1 MEATTA
7 TRYAAFGSHIR
18 VILTVV
24 GRLRH
29 VAWWVNRQSRRGWAG
44 SARSVTGVPPPFRRP
59 RRQQEEGCVRIFE
72 TAKSRRGTTDARNHI
87 EHNSAPTYSEVT
99 QWVRPVGPPVNT
111 RSVSDD
117 RFLPTDRSEAAEAY
131 DSARY

>member
-72 TAKSRRGTTDARNHI
+72 TAKSRRGTI
-87 EHNSAPTYSEVT
+87 GSNSSGECALKQQTYSIMVKA
-99 QWVRPVGPPVNT
+99 
-111 RSVSDD
+111 
-117 RFLPTDRSEAAEAY
+117 FLH
-131 DSARY
+131 